1 MTAKKTTKRNT
12 RSASTKKRSAAKSR
26 SRTRKNTQK
35 KASVLTSRIFLV
47 CLILLSAALSLITL
61 FRLGFAGAW
70 LYGALSLLVG
80 NFASVLLIYVIAFGF
95 WIIWTGCKKQLPA
108 RFWVGML
115 MMMAGWSL
123 CAALAGMPQNDPWF
137 ALSRLMDSVSGI
149 LQGTDFTNYGLLGA
163 MLSGMFGSLFSSMGS
178 WIIAVTLLIIS
189 VVLVGWSMLTE
200 AMELLKEN
208 SKQAISSMNARMQEN
223 RQIRKENRRLARE
236 EYSEDPAGFDSSY
249 GNELKPNTFS
259 FEEAALLLDD
269 SAEKRRH
276 IHGRTKRKPSVFSLL
291 ANNSLLD
298 DTQSSKLR
306 EKRKAGGKGAEAFS
320 KLNQDKNGTGSNE
333 ELVQEA
339 VRITG
344 GFSESA
350 IVPSFLTNEPTEF
363 FGNMNKMKE
372 SVEQTKEKPQEMIT
386 TYQQAGLNQAS
397 ETESSLS
404 QVQKNHS
411 SSNANSKPLSSRQ
424 SEDLNSL
431 RQARGNSAVAR
442 AQAGQ
447 KSPEELIAQS
457 SKKKS
462 TEPKENPL
470 SAIEEMEAGM
480 DLGITAYDH
489 YKLPKI
495 NLLNEMSKSS
505 RSSINTQQAKENGA
519 KLISILKEFNV
530 PARLTEIHIGP
541 SVTKFE
547 ISPGV
552 GVRVNT
558 ITNLQNDIKMALAAT
573 DIRIEAPIPGKSAVG
588 IEVPNTEKT
597 EVGMKELMK
606 NVPEKLS
613 KLPLVF
619 ALGKDLLGEN
629 VYGRLDTMPHLLIAG
644 ATGSGKS
651 VCVNSIITSILM
663 RTRPDEVK
671 MILVDPKKV
680 EFTPYNGVPHLLSP
694 VITDGDLANKA
705 LKVVVEMMDARYD
718 LFEEAGVRNINAF
731 NAFVDQNSETHLKRL
746 PRIVVII
753 DELADL
759 MLVAAK
765 EVEQSIQRITQLA
778 RAAGIHLIVA
788 TQRPSVN
795 VITGVIKA
803 NIPSRIAFA
812 VSSSVDSRTILDQA
826 GAERLLG
833 YGDMLF
839 LDNGETA
846 PKRIQGVFIKDE
858 EVNAVASFVKEQ
870 AEPQYDDA
878 FITLKELQSQGG
890 AVSGD
895 PDDPLYDQ
903 IKHFVITQRKASTSL
918 IQRRFSIGYAR
929 AARLMDSLEIN
940 GIIGPANGSKPREIL
955 VQMNYDE

>member
-1 MTAKKTTKRNT
+1 MAARKTQTRKTASSKRKSGSKKTTAR
-12 RSASTKKRSAAKSR
+12 SR
-26 SRTRKNTQK
+26 SNSK
-35 KASVLTSRIFLV
+35 KGTKQSSVLTSRIFLV
-47 CLILLSAALSLITL
+47 CLILALCALSIITIFRLGKAGAFLYGLLSLIM
-61 FRLGFAGAW
+61 GSFAT
-70 LYGALSLLVG
+70 V
-80 NFASVLLIYVIAFGF
+80 FLISVIAFGF
-95 WIIWTGCKKQLPA
+95 WIIWTGCRKKLPA
-108 RFWVGML
+108 RFWIGMVL
-115 MMMAGWSL
+115 MMAGWSM
-123 CAALAGMPQNDPWF
+123 CALLPVQNPLDPWGPF
-137 ALSRLMDSVSGI
+137 AKVTSETLSI
-149 LQGTDFTNYGLLGA
+149 LQGTAYTYCGIAGA
-163 MLSGMFGSLFSSMGS
+163 FLTGFFSSLFSVMGA
-178 WIIAVTLLIIS
+178 WIVAITLMILSI
-189 VVLVGWSMLTE
+189 VLVGWSVLGEVM
-200 AMELLKEN
+200 AIVKEN
-208 SKQAISSMNARMQEN
+208 SKQAISSVNARVQEN
-223 RQIRKENRRLARE
+223 RQLRREAQEIIAQENEANAQL
-236 EYSEDPAGFDSSY
+236 YQPSFLSDSQPF
-249 GNELKPNTFS
+249 N
-259 FEEAALLLDD
+259 FEEAVSILEPAKPAKKKRFGQRASSSPFSFLQSFSLTD
-269 SAEKRRH
+269 SDSSGSNPSQNPGRHSKKKTGSLMQQLENGSLSVQGSRKNSSAAANSPVSENRGDLFENVRISGGVDEGNLHLSDADSERAEKQKPESKAKSQQSQKTEEQSKGTAKKAASDPREALANA
-276 IHGRTKRKPSVFSLL
+276 RTKP
-291 ANNSLLD
+291 
-298 DTQSSKLR
+298 
-306 EKRKAGGKGAEAFS
+306 EE
-320 KLNQDKNGTGSNE
+320 TGS
-333 ELVQEA
+333 
-339 VRITG
+339 
-344 GFSESA
+344 
-350 IVPSFLTNEPTEF
+350 P
-363 FGNMNKMKE
+363 
-372 SVEQTKEKPQEMIT
+372 
-386 TYQQAGLNQAS
+386 AS
-397 ETESSLS
+397 GVT
-404 QVQKNHS
+404 QKT
-411 SSNANSKPLSSRQ
+411 P
-424 SEDLNSL
+424 D
-431 RQARGNSAVAR
+431 
-442 AQAGQ
+442 
-447 KSPEELIAQS
+447 ELIAEA
-457 SKKKS
+457 SKRKKS
-462 TEPKENPL
+462 VNVSSNKDELDDFTAWQPVSYEN
-470 SAIEEMEAGM
+470 
-480 DLGITAYDH
+480 
-489 YKLPKI
+489 YKMPKI
-495 NLLNEMSKSS
+495 SLLNEAS
-505 RSSINTQQAKENGA
+505 RSNKSTINTQHAKENGA

-530 PARLTEIHIGP
+530 PAALTEIHIGP

-588 IEVPNTEKT
+588 IEVPNPEKT

-613 KLPLVF
+613 RLPLVF
-619 ALGKDLLGEN
+619 ALGKDLLGDN

-651 VCVNSIITSILM
+651 VCVNSIISSILM

-680 EFTPYNGVPHLLSP
+680 EFTPYNGVPHLLAP

-718 LFEEAGVRNINAF
+718 LFEEARVRNINSF
-731 NAFVDQNSETHLKRL
+731 NAFVDQHPESHLSRL

-759 MLVAAK
+759 MLAAAK

-812 VSSSVDSRTILDQA
+812 VSSAVDSRTILDQA

-846 PKRIQGVFIKDE
+846 PRRIQGVFIKDE
-858 EVNAVASFVKEQ
+858 EVNAIANYVKEQ

-878 FITLKELQSQGG
+878 FITLKDLQSQGQQAG
-890 AVSGD
+890 GE

-929 AARLMDSLEIN
+929 AARVMDSLEIN

-955 VQMNYDE
+955 VQMNYDDE

>member
-1 MTAKKTTKRNT
+1 MAAAKKKKSARNT
-12 RSASTKKRSAAKSR
+12 GSRASGAKKRKTSAAKGRSSR
-26 SRTRKNTQK
+26 SKTSRKP
-35 KASVLTSRIFLV
+35 AFLGSRIFLV
-47 CLILLSAALSLITL
+47 CIILLSMALSLITM
-61 FRLGFAGAW
+61 FHFGAAGKIMFG
-70 LYGALSLLVG
+70 LLSLLMG
-80 NFASVLLIYVIAFGF
+80 SFAWIFLICIIAFGF
-95 WIIWTGCKKQLPA
+95 WIIWTGCKNRLPA
-108 RFWVGML
+108 RFWIGL
-115 MMMAGWSL
+115 LLMMAGWGMA
-123 CAALAGMPQNDPWF
+123 AALPNLPSSDPWLAF
-137 ALSRLMDSVSGI
+137 VRVTQSWQQV
-149 LQGTDFTNYGLLGA
+149 LLGGTVSYCGIIGA
-163 MLSGMFGSLFSSMGS
+163 FLAGFFCSLFSVEGS
-178 WIIAVTLLIIS
+178 WIIAVLLLILS
-189 VVLVGWSMLTE
+189 AVLVGWSVLGE
-200 AMELLKEN
+200 AMRIMKQN
-208 SKQAISSMNARMQEN
+208 SREAISSLNEKVR
-223 RQIRKENRRLARE
+223 ENRRLRKEQA
-236 EYSEDPAGFDSSY
+236 
-249 GNELKPNTFS
+249 
-259 FEEAALLLDD
+259 EAAENEEPEAPAPFSLEAASMLLDD
-269 SAEKRRH
+269 ASES
-276 IHGRTKRKPSVFSLL
+276 GGKPAPKKARQKSVFSFLQNL
-291 ANNSLLD
+291 DLFEDEPSDPAAQKDASDSLPD
-298 DTQSSKLR
+298 DLF
-306 EKRKAGGKGAEAFS
+306 EH
-320 KLNQDKNGTGSNE
+320 
-333 ELVQEA
+333 
-339 VRITG
+339 VRISG
-344 GFSESA
+344 AFDEPSGKDGQ
-350 IVPSFLTNEPTEF
+350 PSFLTEDLSLSKIRSEESSSGESRKKTASSSRKKAASKPASRKSQDKPAEHEPGSETQKTPEQLIA
-363 FGNMNKMKE
+363 E
-372 SVEQTKEKPQEMIT
+372 SASRKSVQPELP
-386 TYQQAGLNQAS
+386 ADADDPFVLNQNWP
-397 ETESSLS
+397 
-404 QVQKNHS
+404 VVN
-411 SSNANSKPLSSRQ
+411 
-424 SEDLNSL
+424 
-431 RQARGNSAVAR
+431 
-442 AQAGQ
+442 
-447 KSPEELIAQS
+447 
-457 SKKKS
+457 
-462 TEPKENPL
+462 
-470 SAIEEMEAGM
+470 
-480 DLGITAYDH
+480 YDN
-489 YKLPKI
+489 YRLPKI
-495 NLLNEMSKSS
+495 SLLNDAPRSSKSVTN
-505 RSSINTQQAKENGA
+505 IQQAKENGT

-530 PARLTEIHIGP
+530 PAVLTEIHIGP

-588 IEVPNTEKT
+588 IEVPNPEKT
-597 EVGMKELMK
+597 EVCMKELMK

-613 KLPLVF
+613 RLPLVF

-651 VCVNSIITSILM
+651 VCVNSIISSILM

-680 EFTPYNGVPHLLSP
+680 EFTPYNDVPHLLAP

-718 LFEEAGVRNINAF
+718 LFEEARVRNINSF
-731 NAFVDQNSETHLKRL
+731 NAFVDQNPDTHLKRL

-846 PKRIQGVFIKDE
+846 PRRIQGVFIKDE
-858 EVNAVASFVKEQ
+858 EVNAIAEYVKSQ
-870 AEPQYDDA
+870 AQPQYDDA
-878 FITLKELQSQGG
+878 FITLRDLQSQGG
-890 AVSGD
+890 SVGAE

-929 AARLMDSLEIN
+929 AARVMDSLEIN

-955 VQMNYDE
+955 VQMNYEDE